1 MAKSLAVKY
10 RPKNFSDVVEQGST
24 VAILTNQINTH
35 TIKSAYLFCGGAGT
49 GKTTC
54 ARIFANEINNGK
66 GEPIELDAASNNSVD
81 DIRRL
86 TTDAETKS
94 LYSEYKV
101 FIIDECFP
109 ANTPIR
115 TVDGDKPISKICVG
129 DIVKGMSGNNK
140 VTHIFKN
147 SVLTERLCCVTINSR
162 KIITTVEHLFF
173 TNHGWVEAS
182 QLRKGDVVYGDENLQ
197 ELWQR
202 VCKTTGQR
210 REILLSQMLNG
221 VCKANTS
228 EKSEESVL
236 PGLREADD
244 SSELLEEKNL
254 FQRVQKQTYYEVQ
267 YTTSEYRI
275 WDGVT
280 QTSLR
285 KNEEIKSNAKQGSNS
300 KDADDKREEW
310 NSSSMAYTEGWKRE
324 IYNSSDSLVASI
336 RNWLGIGV
344 SDKHKK
350 PELARTSTTLVL
362 QSRPWLF
369 RKETG
374 DRGRW
379 SKPQLETWTIKGC
392 EENTSTTNARVES
405 VEIYKRG
412 NNDELFRGSFTD
424 TELSSGY
431 VTMYDLEVEN
441 DHSYFVNDVLVHN
454 CHSLSNQAWQAMLKT
469 LEEPPAKAI
478 FIFCTTNPE
487 KIPATILSRVQR
499 YNFQRISQ
507 KGVLERLEYIVDKEG
522 IDCPSIE
529 PLKYIAKIADGGMR
543 DAITLLDKCTSYSNT
558 IMMNTVVEALG
569 VMDYDTM
576 FALVKALVKDA
587 SEEKSIE
594 IINKV
599 YADGKDVKVF
609 IKDFFEFVLDMNI
622 FSVTRNFD
630 YVKIPNE
637 WEDVLVSYFDDTHIA
652 NNLADLLNDLVKLNA
667 SIKWE
672 QNSKAVAI
680 ADFILFIESS
690 MKECGKDEK

>member
-35 TIKSAYLFCGGAGT
+35 SIKSAYLFCGGAGT

-54 ARIFANEINNGK
+54 ARIFANEINHGK

-101 FIIDECFP
+101 FIIDEC
-109 ANTPIR
+109 
-115 TVDGDKPISKICVG
+115 
-129 DIVKGMSGNNK
+129 
-140 VTHIFKN
+140 
-147 SVLTERLCCVTINSR
+147 
-162 KIITTVEHLFF
+162 
-173 TNHGWVEAS
+173 
-182 QLRKGDVVYGDENLQ
+182 
-197 ELWQR
+197 
-202 VCKTTGQR
+202 
-210 REILLSQMLNG
+210 
-221 VCKANTS
+221 
-228 EKSEESVL
+228 
-236 PGLREADD
+236 
-244 SSELLEEKNL
+244 
-254 FQRVQKQTYYEVQ
+254 
-267 YTTSEYRI
+267 
-275 WDGVT
+275 
-280 QTSLR
+280 
-285 KNEEIKSNAKQGSNS
+285 
-300 KDADDKREEW
+300 
-310 NSSSMAYTEGWKRE
+310 
-324 IYNSSDSLVASI
+324 
-336 RNWLGIGV
+336 
-344 SDKHKK
+344 
-350 PELARTSTTLVL
+350 
-362 QSRPWLF
+362 
-369 RKETG
+369 
-374 DRGRW
+374 
-379 SKPQLETWTIKGC
+379 
-392 EENTSTTNARVES
+392 
-405 VEIYKRG
+405 
-412 NNDELFRGSFTD
+412 
-424 TELSSGY
+424 
-431 VTMYDLEVEN
+431 
-441 DHSYFVNDVLVHN
+441 
-454 CHSLSNQAWQAMLKT
+454 HSLSNSAWQAMLKT
-469 LEEPPAKAI
+469 LEEPPAKSI

-507 KGVLERLEYIVDKEG
+507 KGVLERLEYIVDQEC

-558 IMMNTVVEALG
+558 ITMDTVVEALG
-569 VMDYDTM
+569 VVDYDTM
-576 FALVKALVKDA
+576 FALVKALVKDG

-637 WEDVLVSYFDDTHIA
+637 WEDTLSSYFDDVHIV
-652 NNLADLLNDLVKLNA
+652 NRVTDLLNDLVKLNA

-672 QNSKAVAI
+672 QNAKAVVI

-690 MKECGKDEK
+690 LREYGKGKE